1 MTPSWKPLSFRAKL
15 TLWWSVTF
23 GLLLAIANLAIYLV
37 IDVYLARD
45 LDRKVRT
52 VAATELASSTDG
64 PGVHLHEFTRDA
76 LSGGE
81 FADKFVQIFDAD
93 GRVRLASQA
102 IRASPPLVDRNL
114 IGSALEGRA
123 PLVNLHVA
131 GRTGRAAVLRTEVRG
146 ERYAILVG
154 LFRDDIDAHL
164 TRLAW
169 LLGFVWIGGLA
180 ATAALGY
187 WLASRALLP
196 VVGISRRA
204 ARIAQGDF
212 AARLDPPAHLDEL
225 GEMTALLNTMLN
237 RLHGSLEAHRRFAAD
252 ASHEL
257 RAPITA
263 MTGEIDVTLRRPRT
277 AAEYRET
284 LVVVGERLSALSS
297 LCEDLM
303 LLAHAQEGAQAIDLR
318 EVPLLPQLHQS
329 AARLADAASSRE
341 IGIEARDLPDLVV
354 HVNPRLLARVLDNV
368 LVNAVAYNRTGGLVV
383 VSGAAHVAHSET
395 WTPEMVVITVKDT
408 GAGIPADQFE
418 RVFDRFYRLD
428 PSRTPGAGGSGL
440 GLAICREVLTVLRG
454 SIRITDSSE
463 AGTTFVIELPG
474 RLASDR
480 RVSELLGNPA
490 GMAWSRSTV
499 PGSATRE
506 AEHAPIV

>member
-1 MTPSWKPLSFRAKL
+1 M
-15 TLWWSVTF
+15 
-23 GLLLAIANLAIYLV
+23 
-37 IDVYLARD
+37 
-45 LDRKVRT
+45 
-52 VAATELASSTDG
+52 
-64 PGVHLHEFTRDA
+64 
-76 LSGGE
+76 SGGE
-81 FADKFVQIFDAD
+81 FADKFVQIFGAD

-102 IRASPPLVDRNL
+102 IRDSPPLVDRDL
-114 IGSALEGRA
+114 IVAALEGRA
-123 PLVNLHVA
+123 PLVSLDLA
-131 GRTGRAAVLRTEVRG
+131 GRAGRGAVLRAEVRG

-169 LLGFVWIGGLA
+169 LLGIVWLGGLA

-196 VVGISRRA
+196 VVGISRRV

-212 AARLDPPAHLDEL
+212 AARLDPPVQLDEL
-225 GEMTALLNTMLN
+225 GEMTVLLNNMLN
-237 RLHGSLEAHRRFAAD
+237 RLHGALEAHRRFAAD

-263 MTGEIDVTLRRPRT
+263 MTGEIDVTLMRPRT

-329 AARLADAASSRE
+329 AARLVDAASSRE
-341 IGIEARDLPDLVV
+341 IRIEAHDLPDLVV
-354 HVNPRLLARVLDNV
+354 HANPRLLARVLDNV
-368 LVNAVAYNRTGGLVV
+368 LVNAVSYNRKGGLVV
-383 VSGAAHVAHSET
+383 LSGAANVPRSEA
-395 WTPEMVVITVKDT
+395 WTPDTVVITVKDT
-408 GAGIPADQFE
+408 GPGIPADQFE
-418 RVFDRFYRLD
+418 RVFARFYRLD
-428 PSRTPGAGGSGL
+428 PSRAPGTGGSGL
-440 GLAICREVLTVLRG
+440 GLAICREVLAVLRG
-454 SIRITDSSE
+454 SIRIADSSE

-480 RVSELLGNPA
+480 RVSEALGNAA
-490 GMAWSRSTV
+490 GMARSRVTV
-499 PGSATRE
+499 PGLTTRE
-506 AEHAPIV
+506 AEHEPIA

>member
-1 MTPSWKPLSFRAKL
+1 MTRLLKRLSFRAKL
-15 TLWWSVTF
+15 TLWWALAF
-23 GLLLAIANLAIYLV
+23 GLLLAVANVAIYTVFEL
-37 IDVYLARD
+37 YLARD

-64 PGVHLHEFTRDA
+64 PGIHLHEFTRDA

-81 FADKFVQIFDAD
+81 FADKFVQIFGAD

-102 IRASPPLVDRNL
+102 IRDSPPLVDRDL
-114 IGSALEGRA
+114 IVAALEGRA
-123 PLVNLHVA
+123 PLVSLDLA
-131 GRTGRAAVLRTEVRG
+131 GRAGRGAVLRAEVRG

-169 LLGFVWIGGLA
+169 LLGIVWLGGLA

-196 VVGISRRA
+196 VVGISRRV

-212 AARLDPPAHLDEL
+212 AARLDPPVQLDEL
-225 GEMTALLNTMLN
+225 GEMTVLLNNMLN
-237 RLHGSLEAHRRFAAD
+237 RLHGALEAHRRFAAD

-263 MTGEIDVTLRRPRT
+263 MTGEIDVTLMRPRT

-329 AARLADAASSRE
+329 AARLVDAASSRE
-341 IGIEARDLPDLVV
+341 IRIEAHDLPDLVV
-354 HVNPRLLARVLDNV
+354 HANPRLLARV
-368 LVNAVAYNRTGGLVV
+368 
-383 VSGAAHVAHSET
+383 S
-395 WTPEMVVITVKDT
+395 
-408 GAGIPADQFE
+408 
-418 RVFDRFYRLD
+418 
-428 PSRTPGAGGSGL
+428 
-440 GLAICREVLTVLRG
+440 
-454 SIRITDSSE
+454 
-463 AGTTFVIELPG
+463 TTY
-474 RLASDR
+474 
-480 RVSELLGNPA
+480 
-490 GMAWSRSTV
+490 W
-499 PGSATRE
+499 
-506 AEHAPIV
+506 